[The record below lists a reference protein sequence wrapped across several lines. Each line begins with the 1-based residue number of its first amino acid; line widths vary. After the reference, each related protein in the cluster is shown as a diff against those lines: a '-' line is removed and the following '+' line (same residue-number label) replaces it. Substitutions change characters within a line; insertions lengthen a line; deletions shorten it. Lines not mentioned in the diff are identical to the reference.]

1 MSDAAQDTPP
11 GEKVEKKPRK
21 GKKDKGPRR
30 QERRFIAQ
38 SANNPWL
45 VRILGIIGAT
55 TLGAGVYAYVYGE
68 SFKKAA
74 EAARAAAGA
83 ARDGAL
89 ANANVPAEALR
100 MEALP
105 LYMIAFAAV
114 VLGVTIW
121 LGTSS
126 EAPLRVGDPGIS
138 MERGEVRRMPWWGVS
153 QITWEAGN
161 LALVISGQDE
171 AGASWTFKVPV
182 KAHAEAVGWILKE
195 ALDRV
200 PKVVDIKDDVL
211 DELPGAGLHAG
222 TKVDLEPL
230 QVVGKKDA
238 LTGKLISYEPD
249 ARVCTRCERVYL
261 KRAVPKKCKCG
272 ASLLELRTAVGQEP
286 DEEEEDAEEG
296 DEEHGSNAE
305 TGESDHD
312 HDHEKPKAKA
322 SERT

>member
-1 MSDAAQDTPP
+1 MSDAEQKP
-11 GEKVEKKPRK
+11 EKKR
-21 GKKDKGPRR
+21 KKDKGPRR
-30 QERRFIAQ
+30 QERRFVAH

-45 VRILGIIGAT
+45 VRILGIVGAM
-55 TLGAGVYAYVYGE
+55 TLGGGLYAYLYGE

-74 EAARAAAGA
+74 EAARAAAGVAKDA
-83 ARDGAL
+83 AG
-89 ANANVPAEALR
+89 ANASVPAEALR

-126 EAPLRVGDPGIS
+126 EVPLRVGDPGIA
-138 MERGEVRRMPWWGVS
+138 MERGEVRRMPWWGIS

-161 LALVISGQDE
+161 LALVIAGKDE
-171 AGASWTFKVPV
+171 AGTNWTFKVPM
-182 KAHAEAVGWILKE
+182 KAHGEAVGWILKE

-211 DELPGAGLHAG
+211 DQLPGAGAHAG
-222 TKVDLEPL
+222 MKVDLEAL

-249 ARVCTRCERVYL
+249 ARTCTRCERVYF
-261 KRAVPKKCKCG
+261 KRSVPKKCKCG

-286 DEEEEDAEEG
+286 DEADDENEDEG
-296 DEEHGSNAE
+296 SEHE
-305 TGESDHD
+305 HEHEHEHESDHD
-312 HDHEKPKAKA
+312 EKPAAAKA